1 MSAAPPT
8 LPVTVAICTYNRA
21 AWLRQ
26 TLDGLM
32 RQDYPAELLEI
43 LVIDNNSTD
52 STAELV
58 AGYRDARH
66 PPRHILETRQ
76 GANFARNRAIAEA
89 RSEIIVFGD
98 DDILVESD
106 WLRELVR
113 PFASDPAGRIG
124 AVAGEVIPVFPQGC
138 PPWVA
143 RFHGPQA
150 LRADTGP
157 TPPGPTPMSANLAF
171 RRKTFFELGMFD
183 TTVGRK
189 GGVIF
194 SGDENLV
201 IHRLRRAGYEVWFSC
216 EARAQH
222 QMPAGRTTVRYML
235 RHAFDSAR
243 SRVVGRVNLDRL
255 EGRSSAAYLWSRLPA
270 NLAKAVGFA
279 LLALFWGILFQRGN
293 ALTALVRAWRSC
305 GYLYQIPRSLL
316 GKL

>member
-1 MSAAPPT
+1 MSADLSP
-8 LPVTVAICTYNRA
+8 LRVTVAICTYNRA

-26 TLDGLM
+26 TLDGVT
-32 RQDYPAELLEI
+32 RQDYPPELLEV

-52 STAELV
+52 GTADLV
-58 AGYRDARH
+58 ASYRGARH
-66 PPRHILETRQ
+66 PPRHVLETRQ

-89 RSEIIVFGD
+89 RGDVIVFGD

-106 WLRELVR
+106 WLRHLVR
-113 PFASDPAGRIG
+113 PFANDAAGRIG

-138 PPWVA
+138 PPWVG

-150 LRADTGP
+150 LRTDTGP

-171 RRKTFFELGMFD
+171 RRKIFSELGMFD
-183 TTVGRK
+183 TSVGRQ
-189 GGVIF
+189 GGLIF

-201 IHRLRRAGYEVWFSC
+201 IHRLRRAGYEVWFSP
-216 EARAQH
+216 EARVRH
-222 QMPAGRTTVRYML
+222 QMPAGRTTLRYML

-255 EGRSSAAYLWSRLPA
+255 EGRSSGGYLWSRLPA
-270 NLAKAVGFA
+270 NFAKAIGFA
-279 LLALFWGILFQRGN
+279 VLALLWIILFQKGN
-293 ALTALVRAWRSC
+293 ALTALVRTWRSC

-316 GKL
+316 GIV